1 MLRHEPLAIV
11 DVETTG
17 TRPSV
22 DRITEIAVLE
32 VDGFEVTSRWSTLVN
47 PGASIPAEIQ
57 ALTGITREMV
67 AAAPR
72 FADLAGELAARLAG
86 RLFIA
91 HNARFDYGFV
101 RHEFQRAGLNFR
113 ARTLC
118 SVRLSRRLYP
128 GKGHD
133 LDSVIARHGI
143 DCSARHRA
151 LGDADALWDFL
162 RFAAAEH
169 GAEVFDVAARLA
181 ARIPSLPPQLDPT
194 VLD

>member
-1 MLRHEPLAIV
+1 MLHRQPLAII

-17 TRPSV
+17 TRPSL

-32 VDGFEVTSRWSTLVN
+32 IDDFQVRSRWSTLLD
-47 PGASIPAEIQ
+47 PGTSIPAEIR

-67 AAAPR
+67 AGAPR
-72 FADLAGELAARLAG
+72 FADLAAELHHRLAG

-91 HNARFDYGFV
+91 HNARFDYGFL
-101 RHEFQRAGLNFR
+101 RHEFQRAGLRFS

-128 GKGHD
+128 GRGHD

-143 DCSARHRA
+143 DCQARHRA
-151 LGDADALWDFL
+151 LGDAEALWDFL
-162 RFAAAEH
+162 RIAANEH
-169 GAEVFDVAARLA
+169 GG
-181 ARIPSLPPQLDPT
+181 
-194 VLD
+194 